1 MKYDKDAADIIR
13 GVGGEDNIASVFHC
27 VTRLRFTLR
36 DDSLADASALA
47 AVPTVMGTNRQSGQY
62 QVIIGDKVPDVFRAV
77 VGAAPRLGGEGASAV
92 KKHRSKNPF
101 AGFFDFIGSVFA
113 PILPAIAGAG
123 LLKGLLALLSFVGW
137 IDLESPTALV
147 LSAIGDAAFYF
158 LPVLVAM
165 TAARKLDTNPYVAVA
180 FAGVLVYPQLVEALG
195 SGEAVDFLGVP
206 VTATTYSYAVIPV
219 LLGVYLMSWV
229 ERGLN
234 RIIPRSIRLMV
245 VPLITL
251 IVVAPVTLIALGPLG
266 TFVGNGV
273 SGGITWALANG
284 GPIAG
289 AVIGALLPLII
300 MTGVHYALV
309 PFILTNL
316 AQTGV
321 DKFLPLTYV
330 QGLATAGAAF
340 GVALRAKSKQLRSL
354 AFSTAFTGV
363 MGVTEPAL
371 YGLVVPLKRP
381 LIATMIG
388 GAAGGAISLGFGVD
402 AYVLAGN
409 SGVPG
414 LPGLIG
420 DTFAWAIVAI
430 VVAFIVSAVATL
442 LLGFDESAYVD
453 RAPTA
458 SDEAAERGSVVVASP
473 ATGEAVALDTV
484 PDQVFASGVMGDGCA
499 VRPLSGE
506 IVAPL
511 SGTVEALFPTHHAF
525 GIRTDDGL
533 EVLVHVGVDTVA
545 LDGEGF
551 AAHVAQG
558 DRVAA
563 GDRILTVDVE
573 RVSETHDT
581 SVIVV
586 VTENPGGEIS
596 PARSGAI
603 TAGAPLFA
611 LAPEKETV

>member
-1 MKYDKDAADIIR
+1 MKYDKDAAGIIR

-36 DDSLADASALA
+36 DDSLADPAALA

-77 VGAAPRLGGEGASAV
+77 VGAAPRLAGDGASTAE
-92 KKHRSKNPF
+92 KPRSRNPF
-101 AGFFDFIGSVFA
+101 AGFFDFIGGVFA

-137 IDLESPTALV
+137 IDLGSPTAMV

-180 FAGVLVYPQLVEALG
+180 FAGVLVYPQLVEVLG
-195 SGEAVDFLGVP
+195 SGEAIDFLGVP

-234 RIIPRSIRLMV
+234 RIIPRPIRLMV

-251 IVVAPVTLIALGPLG
+251 IVVAPITLVALGPLG

-381 LIATMIG
+381 LVATMIG

-430 VVAFIVSAVATL
+430 VVAFIVSAVATA
-442 LLGFDESAYVD
+442 LLGFDESAYAD
-453 RAPTA
+453 RAPAA
-458 SDEAAERGSVVVASP
+458 SDEHAERGSVVVASP

-499 VRPLSGE
+499 VRPSNGE
-506 IVAPL
+506 VVAPL
-511 SGTVEALFPTHHAF
+511 TGTVEALFPTHHAF

-545 LDGEGF
+545 LNGEGF

-573 RVSETHDT
+573 RVAETHDT

-586 VTENPGGEIS
+586 VTENTGGEMS
-596 PARSGAI
+596 PARSGAV
-603 TAGAPLFA
+603 TAGSPLFA